1 MYSIFRR
8 NKPQVYPKV
17 ILPALASGI
26 MWGIAM
32 GKPICI
38 HLPIYPSLHLYIRVY
53 LLIHMSISSPLHT
66 CISIDTYV
74 HLFTSTYMYI
84 YPYICPSLH
93 LYIHVYLSIHMSI
106 SSPLHTCIS
115 IHTYI
120 NSSVQISLYLYIIQS
135 LTISISSSVGWFVA
149 NEHLSLAVSFPI
161 ITAVS

>member
-1 MYSIFRR
+1 MFGHFTGILLASTLWFIMYSIFRR

-53 LLIHMSISSPLHT
+53 LLIHISISSPLHP

-74 HLFTSTYMYI
+74 HLFTSKF
-84 YPYICPSLH
+84 
-93 LYIHVYLSIHMSI
+93 YIHVYLSIH
-106 SSPLHTCIS
+106 IS
-115 IHTYI
+115 IPLYKYLFTYTSY
-120 NSSVQISLYLYIIQS
+120 NPLLYLS
-135 LTISISSSVGWFVA
+135 LLQLAGLLLMNIY
-149 NEHLSLAVSFPI
+149 HLPLVFLLSQL
-161 ITAVS
+161 